1 MVPNGSLHP
10 EFSVWRQHCLDE
22 ALDLVDQVLFHGG
35 ARTQPGLRPA
45 WQAQLREALL
55 EPRRAALDSAIG
67 GLLVDTLSGITL
79 VSDDEVNQAIRSR
92 GAVQALDH
100 AAEWPLRELAALTL
114 PWQAEAVWLGHS
126 SPLLLEP
133 AALTETLD
141 RALNDCVPLAAR
153 RLELW
158 QELTPALVSV
168 ATALYERQCAWL
180 QGQGRRGLPGVSRP
194 TGSPTQ
200 APHPPV
206 APVSA
211 TAPGTSPIAPPAS
224 RLDLGEHQVAE
235 VFERLEARLVGHP
248 GMAALL
254 RDLGRLVQA
263 SAQADPP
270 LRHQAEH
277 PAWRLADRLV
287 ALTQLA
293 PAQEDAGRPALHTR
307 LKPLADALVRA
318 PQPLQARHYEQALFH
333 LERLAPAALPEPLPG
348 SGSAQWEQA
357 QRQAELQPL
366 VRAQIADQLRRTELV
381 PTVAQFLLGDW
392 VRVLAH
398 TSAREGV
405 EGAGPRRW
413 TRTIDELSAAADQ
426 NRPRPLT
433 PAELDCL
440 LLEVR
445 DGLRAIGEAPS
456 RIERQL
462 GELGEALKAWPR
474 RVPAPTAGPSA
485 TGSIPP
491 EAGSED
497 MLASNWL
504 HHADLATV
512 PVSMDEAPDTPGA
525 DDRQRWLGGLQA
537 GDLCRASLQGRWTTV
552 RLDWISDNGQFFA
565 FSRRQG
571 TPFCASRRVLQR
583 MRGEG
588 LITTIPPGDWLRD
601 AVAQLPAP

>member
-1 MVPNGSLHP
+1 MDTAGHP
-10 EFSVWRQHCLDE
+10 PTEFGTWRQHCLDG
-22 ALDLVDQVLFHGG
+22 ALDLVDQVLFSGSG
-35 ARTQPGLRPA
+35 RTQPGLRPA
-45 WQAQLREALL
+45 WQAQLREALT

-114 PWQAEAVWLGHS
+114 PWHAEAAWLGH
-126 SPLLLEP
+126 PGPVLLEP
-133 AALTETLD
+133 ATLTETLD
-141 RALNDCVPLAAR
+141 RALNDCVPHAAR

-158 QELTPALVSV
+158 QELTPPLVQA

-180 QGQGRRGLPGVSRP
+180 QGQGRRAVPGVSRP
-194 TGSPTQ
+194 GP
-200 APHPPV
+200 
-206 APVSA
+206 A
-211 TAPGTSPIAPPAS
+211 TPPAAS
-224 RLDLGEHQVAE
+224 RPSPAAPATPLDLGEHQVAE
-235 VFERLEARLVGHP
+235 VFERLGARVASHT
-248 GMAALL
+248 GMATLL

-263 SAQADPP
+263 SAQADPS

-293 PAQEDAGRPALHTR
+293 PTQEAGDRPALHTR
-307 LKPLADALVRA
+307 LKPLADALARA

-333 LERLAPAALPEPLPG
+333 LERLAPAALPEPLAG
-348 SGSAQWEQA
+348 SGSAQWAQA

-366 VRAQIADQLRRTELV
+366 VRAQIAEQLRRTDLV
-381 PTVAQFLLGDW
+381 PAVAQFLLGDW
-392 VRVLAH
+392 VRVVAH

-405 EGAGPRRW
+405 EGPGPKRW
-413 TRTIDELSAAADQ
+413 TRTIDDLSAAAALD
-426 NRPRPLT
+426 RARPLS

-440 LLEVR
+440 LLEVQ
-445 DGLRAIGEAPS
+445 DGLRAIGEAPA
-456 RIERQL
+456 RIERQRA
-462 GELGEALKAWPR
+462 ELGDALKAWPR
-474 RVPAPTAGPSA
+474 QPVPPVADLPDLATDPGTTTGAG
-485 TGSIPP
+485 GSP
-491 EAGSED
+491 D
-497 MLASNWL
+497 MLSSDWL

-512 PVSMDEAPDTPGA
+512 PVAMDEATDTA
-525 DDRQRWLGGLQA
+525 AAEDRQRWLAGLQP

-571 TPFCASRRVLQR
+571 TPFCASRRVLER

-601 AVAQLPAP
+601 AVAQLPTS